1 MTVMNSFDSGKFDH
15 AAYGV
20 KILFEEGLIKRFT
33 EDERDYPIIEKAILN
48 HSRLSIE
55 EGLNDRALLHA
66 KIIRDSDKLDNFNIK
81 IKRKPNYLFKNIV
94 KSKEEFENSEISDEV
109 YRCIVNCNCVKLKDR
124 KYPLDYFLCVLAFT
138 FDLNFNESYKLVK
151 NEDYINKL
159 IDRFDYS
166 LSETKQ
172 KMETV
177 RKVIND
183 YINNKIEV

>member
-15 AAYGV
+15 AVYGV
-20 KILFEEGLIKRFT
+20 KILFDDELIKRFT
-33 EDERDYPIIEKAILN
+33 KDEKDYPIIKKAILN
-48 HSRLSIE
+48 HSRLFIE
-55 EGLNDRALLHA
+55 DGLDDRELLHS
-66 KIIRDSDKLDNFNIK
+66 KIIRDSDKLDNFSIK
-81 IKRKPNYLFKNIV
+81 LKRRPDHLFKNIV
-94 KSKEEFENSEISDEV
+94 KSKEEFENSKISDEV
-109 YRCIVNCNCVKLKDR
+109 YSSIISLNCVKLKDR
-124 KYPLDYFLCVLAFT
+124 KYPLDYFLCVLAFV

-172 KMETV
+172 KIETV